1 MEDIQSPKKLGALQN
16 RIQILSTRPI
26 DPDQINASKELG
38 IDIDCISFIET
49 TAIEN
54 NELTKKIKGLLE
66 SKATVVFTSM
76 NAIDVVATHL
86 STTKPDWRIYCM
98 GVTSNQLIKQ
108 YFGEHAVIGTAT
120 NSEDLAK
127 LIIAEKKSNEINFF
141 CGDQRRDE
149 LPNILKSNAVLVN
162 EIAVYQTKEIEQK
175 LNKAYDGILFFSPS
189 AVISFFHSNSLPE
202 KTVVFSIGK
211 TTAATLA
218 SRTIN
223 EMVVADFPGKVNL
236 VKKMWGRFLGPIKK

>member
-127 LIIAEKKSNEINFF
+127 LIIAEKKSNEKKKVRRPIIIISFEVLRNAVKNDEGFEARRNKGFF
-141 CGDQRRDE
+141 C
-149 LPNILKSNAVLVN
+149 
-162 EIAVYQTKEIEQK
+162 
-175 LNKAYDGILFFSPS
+175 F
-189 AVISFFHSNSLPE
+189 
-202 KTVVFSIGK
+202 
-211 TTAATLA
+211 
-218 SRTIN
+218 
-223 EMVVADFPGKVNL
+223 
-236 VKKMWGRFLGPIKK
+236 

>member
-1 MEDIQSPKKLGALQN
+1 MLQS

-54 NELTKKIKGLLE
+54 NDLTLKIKALLA

-76 NAIDVVATHL
+76 NAIDVVANHL
-86 STTKPDWRIYCM
+86 STLKPDWSIYCM

-108 YFGEHAVIGTAT
+108 YFGENAVIGTAT

-127 LIIAEKKSNEINFF
+127 LIIAEKKSDQINFF

-149 LPNILKSNAVLVN
+149 LPTVLKSNAILVN
-162 EIAVYQTKEIEQK
+162 EIAVYKTREIEQK

-189 AVISFFHSNSLPE
+189 AVISFFNSNSLPE

-218 SRTIN
+218 SRTN
-223 EMVVADFPGKVNL
+223 NKMVVADFPGKVNL
-236 VKKMWGRFLGPIKK
+236 VKKMLDHFSGLLKK